1 MLTVGELL
9 ASTATLPTGAELLV
23 TPDGRLSYADAERRS
38 RVLAA
43 RMVAAGVGKG
53 SRVGILLPN
62 GVEWAVSWLAAARVG
77 ALTLPLSTYLEAD
90 ELARTLRHGDVQFL
104 VVVPALLGRD
114 YLERL
119 EHAIPGLASA
129 ARGGPLYL
137 PAVPSLRAVWTWEPT
152 DRPWAT
158 ALDELDPGPG
168 DGLVGALERAVSPAD
183 PIAVIHTSGSTAAPK
198 GVVHTNAGLVR
209 HAGRVVR
216 HAHELCPDDRVYSP
230 NPFFWV
236 GGLVHVLLGVM
247 HSGATALVE
256 PSFDAE
262 RTLAF
267 VRREGMTV
275 FLGQPHAR
283 AALVDAAHRLDQP
296 LDGVRM
302 LEHPRSLGMTETAG
316 SHVARPRPGSDSYGT
331 PVSGIE
337 HRIADPETGASLPDG
352 LPDGTPGE
360 IWVRGEDVCD
370 GLLRHE
376 RSEVFDADGWY
387 HTGDWGWFDDEGELH
402 FVGRRTDMIKTRGM
416 NVAPREVELALE
428 TLPWV
433 SRASVVGLP
442 DGEHGQI
449 VGTLIA
455 RAPRTEPPSD
465 VPAAL
470 KGLLSSYKIPRR
482 IRLVAADAMPLLAS
496 GKLDRAA
503 VAGHLEA
510 G

>member
-9 ASTATLPTGAELLV
+9 AATAGVPADAELLV
-23 TPDGRLSYADAERRS
+23 TPDGRLPYADAERRS
-38 RVLAA
+38 RALAG

-62 GVEWAVSWLAAARVG
+62 SVEWALSWLAAARVG

-104 VVVPALLGRD
+104 VVVRTMLGRD

-119 EHAIPGLASA
+119 ELAIPGLDRAT
-129 ARGGPLYL
+129 RGRPLHP
-137 PAVPSLRAVWTWEPT
+137 PAVPSLRAIWTWEPT

-158 ALDELDPGPG
+158 TFDDLDPGPG
-168 DGLVGALERAVSPAD
+168 DDLLDALERAVSPAD
-183 PIAVIHTSGSTAAPK
+183 PLAVIHTSGSTAAPK

-216 HAHELCPDDRVYSP
+216 HAHELRPDDRVYSP

-247 HSGATALVE
+247 HAGATALVE
-256 PSFDAE
+256 PSFHAE
-262 RTLAF
+262 RTLRF

-283 AALVDAAHRLDQP
+283 AALLDAARRLDQP
-296 LDGVRM
+296 LEGVRM

-316 SHVARPRPGSDSYGT
+316 SHVAGPRPGSGSYGT
-331 PVSGIE
+331 PVAGIE
-337 HRIADPETGASLPDG
+337 HRIADPETGTPV
-352 LPDGTPGE
+352 PDGTSGE

-376 RSEVFDADGWY
+376 RHEVFDTDGWY
-387 HTGDWGWFDDEGELH
+387 HTGDWGWFDDTGELH
-402 FVGRRTDMIKTRGM
+402 FTGRRTEMIKTRGM

-428 TLPWV
+428 SLPWV

-442 DGEHGQI
+442 DTEHGQV

-455 RAPRTEPPSD
+455 RAPDTEPPSD
-465 VPAAL
+465 VSAAL

-482 IRLVAADAMPLLAS
+482 IRVVSTENMPLLAN

-503 VAGHLEA
+503 VARYLEA

>member
-23 TPDGRLSYADAERRS
+23 TPDGRLTYADAEPRS
-38 RVLAA
+38 RALAG

-62 GVEWAVSWLAAARVG
+62 GVEWALSWLAAARVG

-104 VVVPALLGRD
+104 VVVPTMLGRD

-119 EHAIPGLASA
+119 ELAIPGLDRA
-129 ARGGPLYL
+129 ARGAPLHL
-137 PAVPSLRAVWTWEPT
+137 PAVPSLRAIWTWEPT

-158 ALDELDPGPG
+158 TVDDLDPGPG
-168 DGLVGALERAVSPAD
+168 NDLVGALERAVSPAD
-183 PIAVIHTSGSTAAPK
+183 ALAVIHTSGSTATPK

-216 HAHELCPDDRVYSP
+216 HGHELRPDDRVYSP

-236 GGLVHVLLGVM
+236 GGLVHVLLGVI

-283 AALVDAAHRLDQP
+283 SALLDAAHRLGQP
-296 LDGVRM
+296 LEGVRM

-316 SHVARPRPGSDSYGT
+316 SHVAQPRPGSDSFGT
-331 PVSGIE
+331 PVAGIE
-337 HRIADPETGASLPDG
+337 HRIADPETGAPA
-352 LPDGTPGE
+352 PDGTPGE
-360 IWVRGEDVCD
+360 IWVRGEDACD
-370 GLLRHE
+370 GLLRRE
-376 RSEVFDADGWY
+376 RHEVFDADGWY
-387 HTGDWGWFDDEGELH
+387 HTGDWGWFDDAGELH
-402 FVGRRTDMIKTRGM
+402 FTGRRTEMIKTRGM

-428 TLPWV
+428 SLPWV

-442 DGEHGQI
+442 DAEHGQV
-449 VGTLIA
+449 VGALIA
-455 RAPRTEPPSD
+455 RAPDAEPPSD

-482 IRLVAADAMPLLAS
+482 IRVVSADDVPLLAN

-503 VAGHLEA
+503 VARHLEA